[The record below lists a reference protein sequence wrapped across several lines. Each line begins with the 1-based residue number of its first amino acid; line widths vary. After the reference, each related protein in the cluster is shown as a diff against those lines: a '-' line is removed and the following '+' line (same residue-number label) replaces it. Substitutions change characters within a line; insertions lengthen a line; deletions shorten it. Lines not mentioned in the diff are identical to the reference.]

1 MAPTSARPTR
11 SRCGGTPGLEW
22 VAIAGI
28 VVFGVLAIAVRIA
41 EAGSTSR

>member
-11 SRCGGTPGLEW
+11 SRCAGTPALERA
-22 VAIAGI
+22 AIAGI
-28 VVFGVLAIAVRIA
+28 VVFGVLAIAIRIA